1 MPSVQELLGIFV
13 AVIVI
18 WFILKMA
25 RLAIRMIFI
34 IISVLVLIGVLYFV
48 FVR

>member
-25 RLAIRMIFI
+25 RLAIRMIFF

>member
-1 MPSVQELLGIFV
+1 MPAAHELLGIFI

-18 WFILKMA
+18 WFVLKMA
-25 RLAIRMIFI
+25 RLAIRLIFF
-34 IISVLVLIGVLYFV
+34 IISVLVLVGVLYFV